1 VAGVSAWPKGL
12 FEPEA
17 VAVIGASDQPGS
29 LGRLFVQNLLATYR
43 GELYLVHPSRKTIAN
58 RAAYP
63 SILDIPTV
71 VDLAVV
77 LVPSQA
83 VERVIEQ
90 CVAAGVRAAVVISGG
105 FAEIGPE
112 GARLQQHIVDT
123 ARSGGLRLVGPNCF
137 GIINTRNG
145 LNASLGQGLP
155 GAGGVSLVT
164 QSGAYGM
171 AAFTRSREGD
181 IGFAKVLAL
190 GNRADVDE
198 VESLHYLGDDAE
210 TRVVAMLLEALGDG
224 RAFYELACAI
234 TPQKPVIVLKTG
246 RTRAAKRAAASHTA
260 ALADDYAVT
269 RAALRQAGVR
279 VVEDGQALLDAAA
292 ALDRQPPLRGR
303 RVGIITN
310 SGGIGV
316 ELTDL
321 IEERGLE
328 VPSLSSEIQARLAA
342 HLPAHG
348 SAINPIDVTTAWQRF
363 PEMYGASARALLGSP
378 EVDAVVAVLVHRAAL
393 AVEVG
398 QWLIEEMEQVR
409 RSGCE
414 KPLHICW
421 LAGRDAE
428 PNWQWLVRAGIPCHR
443 STSSTARILAHC
455 LQSPRPRD
463 VETVAHALSPPRS
476 ITEEGWVATDEVYAL
491 LCSAELPVVSY
502 RIVGN
507 VKSAGAAASAIG
519 FPVTVK
525 VIRPGLVHKFK
536 AGAVVLNVSEPDTL
550 DETLCRL
557 ERKWGPGPYL
567 IQQQASAGVEWLIG
581 AVRDPSYGPVV
592 LFGPGGVWAEALD
605 DVSVRLAPFAVE
617 EGLGMLADIRCQR
630 FFDGLGSFSSVDR
643 HALAALLAKL
653 SHWVSSNPWL
663 AELDLNPVIA
673 NEQGLHVV
681 DARMRAVP
689 TDPVS

>member
-1 VAGVSAWPKGL
+1 MAGVSAWPKGL

-43 GELYLVHPSRKTIAN
+43 GELYLVHPSCKTIAN

-90 CVAAGVRAAVVISGG
+90 CVAAGVRAAVIISGG
-105 FAEIGPE
+105 FAETGPE
-112 GARLQQHIVDT
+112 GARLQQRIVDI

-145 LNASLGQGLP
+145 LNASLGLGLP

-171 AAFTRSREGD
+171 AAFTRSQQGE
-181 IGFAKVLAL
+181 IGFARVLAL

-198 VESLHYLGDDAE
+198 VESLRYLGGDAE
-210 TRVVAMLLEALGDG
+210 TRVVAMLLEALGNG

-269 RAALRQAGVR
+269 KAALRQAGVR

-328 VPSLSSEIQARLAA
+328 VPPLSSELQARISA

-348 SAINPIDVTTAWQRF
+348 SAVNPIDVTTAWQRF
-363 PEMYGASARALLGSP
+363 AEMYAASARALLQSG

-393 AVEVG
+393 SAEVG
-398 QWLIEEMEQVR
+398 DEIRVALAEGR
-409 RSGCE
+409 RSGSE
-414 KPLHICW
+414 TPLHVCW
-421 LAGRDAE
+421 VAGREGE
-428 PNWQWLVRAGIPCHR
+428 PNRERLMRAGIPCHR
-443 STSSTARILAHC
+443 ETSSTARALAHG
-455 LQSPRPRD
+455 LEPKRHRPIAS
-463 VETVAHALSPPRS
+463 TGHTLPPPES
-476 ITEEGWVATDEVYAL
+476 MTADGWVAVDEVYEL
-491 LCSAELPVVSY
+491 LKREGLPVVPY
-502 RIVGN
+502 RIAADVE
-507 VKSAGAAASAIG
+507 SAASAAAVLG
-519 FPVTVK
+519 FPVVVK
-525 VIRPGLVHKFK
+525 AIRPGVVHKMR
-536 AGAVVLNVSEPDTL
+536 AGAVVLNISDQGTL
-550 DETLCRL
+550 GETLRGL
-557 ERKWGPGPYL
+557 EHQWGLGPYL
-567 IQQQASAGVEWLIG
+567 VQPQVNAGVEWLLG
-581 AVRDPSYGPVV
+581 AVRDRSYGPVV
-592 LFGPGGVWAEALD
+592 LCGPGGVWAEALD
-605 DVSVRLAPFAVE
+605 DVSVRLAPLSAE
-617 EGLGMLADIRCQR
+617 EGLAMLADIRCQR
-630 FFDGLGSFSSVDR
+630 FFDGLGSCPPVDR
-643 HALAALLAKL
+643 RALADLLAR
-653 SHWVSSNPWL
+653 VSRWFAASPWL

-673 NEQGLHVV
+673 NEQGFHVV
-681 DARMRAVP
+681 DVRLRVS
-689 TDPVS
+689 PVGATS